1 MQNGRTARRQP
12 TYVVTVRGTRQ
23 SASMLIFLCVVFVLS
38 GAAGLVYESI
48 WTRYLGL
55 FVGHSAYAQV
65 LVLVIFLGGM
75 SAGAMIVGRRSERVR
90 QPLLLYA
97 LVELAVGIIGLAFH
111 DVFVWT
117 THTAYDSLFP
127 ALGPGPTHTLAKWLI
142 AALLILPQSVLL
154 GATFPLMTAGAL
166 RIRAERAG
174 RTISL
179 LYFANSLGASAGVL
193 LAGFVLIEMAGLPGT
208 LAAAAAINLVVAA
221 AVFIVSRRAAQVT
234 DDAMGAGSGDHDDHE
249 TGAWRA
255 APVSARARDQ
265 QVDRRLTMVL
275 LAVSFGTAVSS
286 FIYEIGWIRMLSL
299 VLGSA
304 THSFE
309 LMLSAFILGLA
320 CGALAIRRR
329 NDHGG
334 SSLRT
339 LGYVQLAMGALA
351 VATLPLYVHSF
362 TWMADFMAAFTR
374 TPAGYR
380 AFSMSRYFIC
390 LVVMLPATFCAGMT
404 LPLITR
410 LLMRGEKGERAIG
423 VVYAVNTLGSIV
435 GVTLAA
441 LVLLPLLGLKWLLIG
456 GAAIDVVLGIWL
468 LARDTG
474 RTNWWSDRRRWAPAL
489 AAVAL
494 FFVLG
499 ARADF
504 DRGVMTSG
512 VFRYGSAQAPRHS
525 DMAFYAEGRTATVS
539 VRRILSSGGLSMA
552 TNGKPDA
559 SLGPEWFKPPAARKP
574 FTHDASTQM
583 LLPLILLAHAPH
595 AANAAVIGQ
604 GSGMSS
610 HTLLGDPN
618 LRRLV
623 TIEIEPEMI
632 RGSRLFYPA
641 NRNVF
646 DDPRASFAIDDARS
660 YFASHGERYDMILSE
675 PSTPWVAGVSGLF
688 TTEFYAHVRRF
699 LTPTGVFGQW
709 LHLSEINDGL
719 VLSVVRAVADNFPD
733 YTIYAVGNRDILIV
747 ATNERA
753 LAKPDWRV
761 FELPPI
767 ADALR
772 RVFPLTHPILDALHM
787 VDAATLAPLVR
798 GGGGNSDFYPTLD
811 LGAEKTR
818 YMNEGASGFVG
829 LVSDRFALA
838 PIMEARR
845 SGVTGERYTPI
856 NFVPRL
862 EAMELAARARDGR
875 FDGAPPQMLAAAAR
889 SHAVDLLVASTEA
902 PIDWKTWIGAVR
914 ESEEMRS
921 GGTSGVADT
930 AFHAALERYMD
941 AQHAPPE
948 ARASVA
954 FLHGMA
960 TWDFAEAWRTS
971 EVLLPLAAKGDLWM
985 PVDELREGAAVA
997 RLMLGD
1003 IKGAR
1008 HAMELLAATSTRDA
1022 NDVRPQLLN
1031 AWITARAAA
1040 QQASARGRGPAAR

>member
-1 MQNGRTARRQP
+1 
-12 TYVVTVRGTRQ
+12 
-23 SASMLIFLCVVFVLS
+23 MLIFLCVMFVLS

-55 FVGHSAYAQV
+55 FVGHGAYAQV
-65 LVLVIFLGGM
+65 LVLTIFLGGM
-75 SAGAMIVGRRSERVR
+75 SAGAVIVGRRSERVR
-90 QPLLLYA
+90 HPLLWYA
-97 LVELAVGIIGLAFH
+97 LVELAVGIIGLVFH
-111 DVFVWT
+111 DAFVWT
-117 THTAYDSLFP
+117 THAAYDSLFP
-127 ALGPGPTHTLAKWLI
+127 ALGPGPMHTLVKWLI

-166 RIRAERAG
+166 RRGSAHAG

-193 LAGFVLIEMAGLPGT
+193 FAGFVLIEMAGLPGT
-208 LAAAAAINLVVAA
+208 LAAAAAMNLVVAA
-221 AVFIVSRRAAQVT
+221 AVFIVSRREKGSVEEGALRRATVEAGDTRDLTVT
-234 DDAMGAGSGDHDDHE
+234 
-249 TGAWRA
+249 
-255 APVSARARDQ
+255 
-265 QVDRRLTMVL
+265 RRLAVLL

-320 CGALAIRRR
+320 SGALAIRRR
-329 NDHGG
+329 SDTRA
-334 SSLRT
+334 SSVRT

-351 VATLPLYVHSF
+351 VATLPLYVQSF
-362 TWMADFMAAFTR
+362 TWMAHFMAAFTR
-374 TPAGYR
+374 SPAGYN
-380 AFSMSRYFIC
+380 AFSLSRYVIC

-410 LLMRGEKGERAIG
+410 LLLRGENGERAIG

-456 GAAIDVVLGIWL
+456 GATIDVALGLTL
-468 LARDTG
+468 LLWDTG
-474 RTNWWSDRRRWAPAL
+474 RAGWWGERRHWAPAL

-494 FFVLG
+494 LFIIG
-499 ARADF
+499 ARTDF

-525 DMAFYAEGRTATVS
+525 DMVYYADGRTATVS
-539 VRRILSSGGLSMA
+539 VRRILSSGGLSLA

-559 SLGPEWFKPPAARKP
+559 SLGPEWFKPPGVRGP

-583 LLPLILLAHAPH
+583 LLPLILLAHAPQ
-595 AANAAVIGQ
+595 AQRAAVIGQ

-610 HTLLGDPN
+610 HTLLGDPR
-618 LRRLV
+618 LERLV

-632 RGSRLFYPA
+632 RASRHFYPA
-641 NRNVF
+641 NRKVF
-646 DDPRASFAIDDARS
+646 DDPRSTFAIDDARS
-660 YFASHGERYDMILSE
+660 YFASQGERYDLILSE

-709 LHLSEINDGL
+709 LQLSEINDGL
-719 VLSVVRAVADNFPD
+719 VLSVVRAVAENFPD

-747 ATNERA
+747 ATNQPL
-753 LAKPDWRV
+753 LATPDWSV
-761 FELPPI
+761 FDLPLV

-772 RVFPLTHPILDALHM
+772 RVYPLTRPILDALHM
-787 VDAATLAPLVR
+787 VNAATLAPLVR

-818 YMNEGASGFVG
+818 YMNEGAAGFVG

-838 PIMEARR
+838 PILERRR
-845 SGVTGERYTPI
+845 SGVTGERYTAI
-856 NFVPRL
+856 NYVPRL
-862 EAMELAARARDGR
+862 DAMELAARERDAR
-875 FDGAPPQMLAAAAR
+875 FDGAPPQMLAAAER
-889 SHAVDLLVASTEA
+889 SHAIDRLVASRVA
-902 PIDWKTWIGAVR
+902 PLDWHVWAGAVR
-914 ESEEMRS
+914 ESEELRG
-921 GGTSGVADT
+921 GGTAGVVDT
-930 AFHAALERYMD
+930 AFFAALERYMS
-941 AQHAPPE
+941 AQRAPTE
-948 ARASVA
+948 ARASIA
-954 FLHGMA
+954 FLHGLA
-960 TWDFAEAWRTS
+960 AWDFVEAWRAS
-971 EVLLPLAAKGDLWM
+971 EVLVPLAVKRDHWM
-985 PVDELREGAAVA
+985 PADQLREGAVVA
-997 RLMLGD
+997 RLELGD
-1003 IKGAR
+1003 VRGAR
-1008 HAMELLAATSTRDA
+1008 RVLDALAPQSTRDV
-1022 NDVRPQLLN
+1022 NDVRPQLLE
-1031 AWITARAAA
+1031 AWIKARESA
-1040 QQASARGRGPAAR
+1040 QVQSPR